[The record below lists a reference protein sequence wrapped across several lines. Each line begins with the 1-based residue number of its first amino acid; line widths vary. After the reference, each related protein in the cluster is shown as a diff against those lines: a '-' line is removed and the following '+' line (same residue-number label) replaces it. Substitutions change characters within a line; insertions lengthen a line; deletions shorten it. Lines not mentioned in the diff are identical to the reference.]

1 MRLASSTIAPS
12 ALSDFRA
19 VLRGGAS
26 RHLRRGAAFR
36 AAMIPPNWAPI
47 KMQAKRGSPP
57 LAGQHTLS
65 KNLLGSPP
73 QAGQPNNNW
82 EGQPASGWAAH
93 PFDFKLSQNR
103 WFEGTFE
110 DSFG

>member
-19 VLRGGAS
+19 ALRDGAS
-26 RHLRRGAAFR
+26 RHLRRGAALR
-36 AAMIPPNWAPI
+36 AAMIPQNWAPI

-73 QAGQPNNNW
+73 QAGQPKNNW
-82 EGQPASGWAAH
+82 EGQPASGWAPH
-93 PFDFKLSQNR
+93 PFDFKLNQNQ
-103 WFEGTFE
+103 WFEGAFE

>member
-19 VLRGGAS
+19 ALRGGAS
-26 RHLRRGAAFR
+26 HHLRRGAAFR
-36 AAMIPPNWAPI
+36 AAMIPPKWAPI

-57 LAGQHTLS
+57 PAEQHTLS

-73 QAGQPNNNW
+73 QAGQPSNNW

-93 PFDFKLSQNR
+93 PFDFKLNHNR
-103 WFEGTFE
+103 WFEETFE